1 VQRGSDPRCR
11 IVRWS
16 FHGEAHEEGSI
27 RHFSGQEQ
35 QRMRPWAKSWR
46 LMAQGAISTGEPPA
60 VPPSLRLRVSLT
72 LAAALLTG
80 VRTSLWASSQLKA
93 RDFDQVWFAA
103 RVLFSGGNPYHQI
116 GPGRAFDWPAP
127 FYYPL
132 TAVLA
137 ISPLALAPRTV
148 ASILFAMLGSAA
160 FVWAAT
166 RRSIGPAVVI
176 SSASAA
182 LAAEAVQWSPLL
194 GAAFGMSWLA
204 VLLCAKPTIGFAV
217 WAARPSLRAV
227 VGGLLL
233 SLAAMVLLPSWPLDW
248 LAALRHTS
256 LAKAGGTPYFAP
268 IGSLGGMSAVFL
280 LARWRRPEARLVLAL
295 ACVPQTPLLYETVPL
310 FLVPL
315 SLTEGG
321 VLWLGSWIA
330 AAWLA
335 LSGPFPDELARFT
348 TSARAIGL
356 FMYLPCVI
364 MILRRPNVSSDGNRP
379 PATSDYSER
388 TRDLEESEALP
399 LPRGG

>member
-1 VQRGSDPRCR
+1 
-11 IVRWS
+11 
-16 FHGEAHEEGSI
+16 
-27 RHFSGQEQ
+27 
-35 QRMRPWAKSWR
+35 MKPWAQSWR
-46 LMAQGAISTGEPPA
+46 LLARLAISREEPRTVTPG
-60 VPPSLRLRVSLT
+60 LRLRASLA

-80 VRTSLWASSQLKA
+80 IRTYLWVSSQLKA

-103 RVLFSGGNPYHQI
+103 RVLFSGGNPYEQI

-137 ISPLALAPRTV
+137 ISPLALAPRAV
-148 ASILFAMLGSAA
+148 ASILFAMIGSAA

-176 SSASAA
+176 TSASAA

-194 GAAFGMSWLA
+194 GAAFGISWLA
-204 VLLCAKPTIGFAV
+204 VLLCAKPTIGLAV
-217 WAARPSLRAV
+217 WAARPTLRAV

-256 LAKAGGTPYFAP
+256 LAKAGGTPYLAP
-268 IGSLGGMSAVFL
+268 IGSLGGMSAVLL

-295 ACVPQTPLLYETVPL
+295 ACMPQTPLLYETVPL

-321 VLWLGSWIA
+321 ILWLGSWIA
-330 AAWLA
+330 AAWVG
-335 LSGPFPDELARFT
+335 LSSPFPNELARFA

-364 MILRRPNVSSDGNRP
+364 MILRRPNVSSDGSG
-379 PATSDYSER
+379 TTETGGDTER
-388 TRDLEESEALP
+388 TREQGAREELP
-399 LPRGG
+399 LAGRS